1 MKLVEFDISPPERD
15 LPPLPRPLVLP
26 AVGLA
31 AGIAFDNWV
40 TPGAAWIWGA
50 VVVAGASALAAMRWQ
65 RVWPAAIGVVFF
77 ALGMAR
83 YDLAMNR
90 WASDHVSRYVGERP
104 ILGTIRGEIIDVPE
118 TYSPG
123 AGAAAR
129 AYESMPRTRFVIRA
143 REWIDTAGKVW
154 PASGKVLTYVSPP
167 QAELQPGDEMRVFGL
182 VSLIPGP
189 ANPGEYDRRL
199 QLARDGVLVMLS
211 ANTSEALTV
220 VRPAS
225 GIAWR
230 RWLRATRMRL
240 AATLRETGSGAM
252 DESVGSVIDAMVLA
266 KRSGV
271 ERSINDAF
279 QKTGNSHLLAASGLN
294 VAWLVL
300 CVVVIGFF
308 VGWHYRMTAAVALV
322 VLLAYAVL
330 AEPNPP
336 ILRAVFVGVLGCVA
350 YLFRQRL
357 NGLNWLAAAAIV
369 LLMFNPGVL
378 FAASFQLSFVVVLGL
393 ILLAELVPDPVV
405 AIRRRYL
412 GLSKPPPDLVGVA
425 LPPLETKSA
434 FIDGLLHA
442 LHFGSICSVTAWLVG
457 LPLSVYHFGAFAPWG
472 FANSLVLSLF
482 AFPIMVL
489 GFAKLALAFF
499 PFVSNYIIGWPLEK
513 LTSLMNACVRRLAA
527 IPGTSI
533 AMEPPSV
540 VWVALC
546 YVVMLLLLWRE
557 RGARLGLP
565 VLRLPRHALRIAA
578 VVLAVWPFVPVKA
591 WLRPGDRVTVW
602 TLAVGNGT
610 ATVIELPNG
619 RTLLYDCGS
628 RSPFD
633 AAGRAVVPFL
643 RERGIR
649 EIDWAFVSH
658 PDMDHYSAI
667 AGVADVIPIRRL
679 ALNEHFKDFGAD
691 QSAVAGF
698 VEEMRR
704 RGIPVEHI
712 RRGWKLPDSGDVTVE
727 CLWPPGA
734 GAYITNDNSSST
746 VLRIDY
752 KGRSML
758 LPGDIDNYALDQ
770 LATLGGV
777 SSDALQLPHHG
788 SVTASTKQF
797 LDVVGAKTAV
807 RSSGQHDRDTRNGL
821 MSLVGGMEYLNTAD
835 RGCIAVVLTPGGV
848 ERRAHRATST
858 APKN

>member
-1 MKLVEFDISPPERD
+1 M
-15 LPPLPRPLVLP
+15 PRPLVLP

-65 RVWPAAIGVVFF
+65 RAWPSAIGVVFF

-104 ILGTIRGEIIDVPE
+104 ILGTIRGEIVDVPE

-143 REWIDTAGKVW
+143 REWIDTAGKAW

-167 QAELQPGDEMRVFGL
+167 QAELQPGDEVRVFGL

-211 ANTSEALTV
+211 ANTAEAVTV

-230 RWLRATRMRL
+230 RWLRAVRMRL

-350 YLFRQRL
+350 YLFRQRF
-357 NGLNWLAAAAIV
+357 NALNWLAAAAIV

-393 ILLAELVPDPVV
+393 ILMSSIVPDPVHAV
-405 AIRRRYL
+405 DRWRR
-412 GLSKPPPDLVGVA
+412 GLDKPPQDLALVGGDSVPIRNAFVA
-425 LPPLETKSA
+425 FVVDAARITSVC
-434 FIDGLLHA
+434 A
-442 LHFGSICSVTAWLVG
+442 LTAWLVG
-457 LPLSVYHFGAFAPWG
+457 LPLSVFHFGAVAPWG
-472 FANSLVLSLF
+472 FVNSILLAPF
-482 AFPIMVL
+482 AFLVMVL
-489 GFAKLALAFF
+489 GFAKLLTAFVPAVSAYVIGPALDGVTGA
-499 PFVSNYIIGWPLEK
+499 
-513 LTSLMNACVRRLAA
+513 MNRCVRWLAA

-546 YVVMLLLLWRE
+546 YVVMLLWLWRE

-565 VLRLPRHALRIAA
+565 VPRLPRHALKIAA
-578 VVLAVWPFVPVKA
+578 VVLAVSPFVPIKA
-591 WLRPGDRVTVW
+591 WLRPRDRVTVW

-679 ALNEHFKDFGAD
+679 ALNEHFEEFGAD
-691 QSAVAGF
+691 QPAVAAF
-698 VEEMRR
+698 VEEIRE
-704 RGIPVEHI
+704 RGIPVERI
-712 RRGWKLPDSGDVTVE
+712 GRGWKLPDSREVTVE
-727 CLWPPGA
+727 CIWPPPA
-734 GAYITNDNSSST
+734 GAFITNDNSSST

-797 LDVVGAKTAV
+797 LDMVGAKTAV

-821 MSLVGGMEYLNTAD
+821 MSLVGGTEYLNTAD
-835 RGCIAVVLTPGGV
+835 RGCIAVVLTPFGV

>member
-1 MKLVEFDISPPERD
+1 MKLVEFDISPPERE
-15 LPPLPRPLVLP
+15 LRPLPRPLVAP
-26 AVGLA
+26 AAGLA

-40 TPGAAWIWGA
+40 SAGATVLWGA
-50 VVVAGASALAAMRWQ
+50 VVVAGAAAVAALRWQ
-65 RVWPAAIGVVFF
+65 RAWPVAIGIVFF

-90 WASDHVSRYVGERP
+90 WARDHVSRYVGERP
-104 ILGTIRGEIIDVPE
+104 ILGTIRGEIVDVPE

-129 AYESMPRTRFVIRA
+129 AYESLPRTRFVIQA
-143 REWIDTAGKVW
+143 REWIDTAGNAR
-154 PASGKVLTYVSPP
+154 PASGKVLTHASPP
-167 QAELQPGDEMRVFGL
+167 RTELEPGDEVRVFGL

-211 ANTSEALTV
+211 ANTTEAVAV
-220 VRPAS
+220 VRSAS

-230 RWLRATRMRL
+230 RWLRAARMRL

-308 VGWHYRMTAAVALV
+308 VGWHYRTTAAVALV

-357 NGLNWLAAAAIV
+357 NALNWLAAAAIV
-369 LLMFNPGVL
+369 LMLFNPGVL
-378 FAASFQLSFVVVLGL
+378 FSASFQLSFVVVLGL
-393 ILLAELVPDPVV
+393 ILLSAIVPDPVV

-412 GLSKPPPDLVGVA
+412 GLSKPPPDLSGVVLA
-425 LPPLETKSA
+425 PLESKSA
-434 FIDGLLHA
+434 FVNGVLDV

-457 LPLSVYHFGAFAPWG
+457 SPLAVYHFGAIAPWG
-472 FANSLVLSLF
+472 FVNSLVLSLF

-489 GFAKLALAFF
+489 GFAKLALAFI
-499 PFVSNYIIGWPLEK
+499 PFVSTVILGWPLEK
-513 LTSLMNACVRRLAA
+513 LTSAMNTCVQWLAA

-533 AMEPPSV
+533 AIEPPSG

-546 YVVMLLLLWRE
+546 YIVMLLWLWRE
-557 RGARLGLP
+557 RGGRLGLP
-565 VLRLPRHALRIAA
+565 ALRLPRHTLKVAAAL
-578 VVLAVWPFVPVKA
+578 LAVWPFLPIKA
-591 WLRPGDRVTVW
+591 WLRPRDRVTVW

-610 ATVIELPNG
+610 ATVIELPDG

-667 AGVADVIPIRRL
+667 AGVADVIPIRSMV
-679 ALNEHFKDFGAD
+679 LNEHFEAFGEG
-691 QSAVAGF
+691 QEGVAALLDAL
-698 VEEMRR
+698 RAR
-704 RGIPVEHI
+704 SIPIERV
-712 RRGWKLPDSGDVTVE
+712 RRGWTLPGSGTVKIE
-727 CLWPPGA
+727 CVWPPEGGA
-734 GAYITNDNSSST
+734 FVTNDNSSST
-746 VLRIDY
+746 VLRIEFA
-752 KGRSML
+752 GRSML
-758 LPGDIDNYALDQ
+758 LPGDIDDYALDQ
-770 LATLGGV
+770 LVERGGV
-777 SSDALQLPHHG
+777 ASEVLQLPHHG

-797 LDVVGAKTAV
+797 LDVVGARIAV
-807 RSSGQHDRDTRNGL
+807 RSSGQHTRDTRNGL
-821 MSLVGGMEYLNTAD
+821 MSLVDGMRYLNTAD
-835 RGCIAVVLTPGGV
+835 DGCVAVTLSADGV
-848 ERRAHRATST
+848 ESRPHRAASS
-858 APKN
+858 ASKN

>member
-1 MKLVEFDISPPERD
+1 MKLVEFDISPPEQELR
-15 LPPLPRPLVLP
+15 PLPRPLVLP

-31 AGIAFDNWV
+31 VGIAFDSWV
-40 TPGAAWIWGA
+40 SPGAFVIWS
-50 VVVAGASALAAMRWQ
+50 VVALACFAAVMAWR
-65 RVWPAAIGVVFF
+65 RPGVWPAAIGLVFV
-77 ALGMAR
+77 ALGAAR

-90 WASDHVSRYVGERP
+90 WSSDHVSRYVGERP
-104 ILGTIRGEIIDVPE
+104 ILGTIRGEIVDVPE

-123 AGAAAR
+123 AGAAR
-129 AYESMPRTRFVIRA
+129 AYESLPRTRFVIRA
-143 REWIDTAGKVW
+143 REWIDTAGQGR
-154 PASGKVLTYVSPP
+154 PACGKVLTYVSPP
-167 QAELQPGDEMRVFGL
+167 SRGLEPGDEVRVFGL

-211 ANTSEALTV
+211 ANTSEAVTV
-220 VRPAS
+220 VARPS

-230 RWLRATRMRL
+230 RWLRAARMRL

-308 VGWHYRMTAAVALV
+308 VGWHYRTTAAVALV

-336 ILRAVFVGVLGCVA
+336 ILRAVFVGVLGCLA

-357 NGLNWLAAAAIV
+357 NALNWLAAAAIV
-369 LLMFNPGVL
+369 LMLFNPGVL
-378 FAASFQLSFVVVLGL
+378 FTASFQLSFVVVLGL
-393 ILLAELVPDPVV
+393 VLLSSIVPDPVH
-405 AIRRRYL
+405 AIARWQQ
-412 GLSKPPPDLVGVA
+412 GLDAPPADLAGVGGEVV
-425 LPPLETKSA
+425 PIRNA
-434 FIDGLLHA
+434 FIGFLVDAARITSVCA
-442 LHFGSICSVTAWLVG
+442 LTAWLVG
-457 LPLSVYHFGAFAPWG
+457 LPLSVYHFGAIAPWG
-472 FANSLVLSLF
+472 FINSLLLAPF
-482 AFPIMVL
+482 AFVVMVL
-489 GFAKLALAFF
+489 GFVKLLTAFLPGLSAYVIGPALDCVTAA
-499 PFVSNYIIGWPLEK
+499 
-513 LTSLMNACVRRLAA
+513 MNWCVRRLAA

-533 AMEPPSV
+533 AIEPPTA

-546 YVVMLLLLWRE
+546 YLVMLLWLWRE
-557 RGARLGLP
+557 RGAKMKLP
-565 VLRLPRHALRIAA
+565 PLRLPRHSLKIAA
-578 VVLAVWPFVPVKA
+578 LLLAVWPLLPIKA
-591 WLRPGDRVTVW
+591 WLRPRDRVTVW

-610 ATVIELPNG
+610 ATVVELPDG

-658 PDMDHYSAI
+658 PDMDHYSSI

-679 ALNEHFKDFGAD
+679 ALNGHFEDFGAD
-691 QSAVAGF
+691 QPAVAAF
-698 VEEMRR
+698 LEDARA
-704 RGIPVEHI
+704 RGIAIERI
-712 RRGWKLPDSGDVTVE
+712 GRGWKLPGSGDAMVE
-727 CLWPPGA
+727 CLWPPAA
-734 GAYITNDNSSST
+734 GAFITNDNSSST
-746 VLRIDY
+746 VLRIAY

-770 LATLGGV
+770 LVVLGGV

-797 LDVVGAKTAV
+797 LDIVGARSAV
-807 RSSGQHDRDTRNGL
+807 RSSGQHDRDTRNEL
-821 MSLVGGMEYLNTAD
+821 MSLVGGMEYFNTAD
-835 RGCIAVVLTPGGV
+835 AGGV
-848 ERRAHRATST
+848 VVTLSAAGVESRPHRT
-858 APKN
+858 ADASSKK